1 MSKRTDAAAELAK
14 CVRGQP
20 EATKDAWIGSFVADP
35 NSAVR
40 AEIMAAYRKGRGEP
54 SWPTVPPSRTI
65 AQLRTAA
72 DRIAQDSKRKA
83 AANAARKRA
92 KRLVDMAAD
101 PNPTLR
107 ETERLVT
114 ERTTDAYQQIAKM
127 LADLREA
134 LAGTGQSGLAEK
146 QSRKL
151 RTANPTLR
159 LLVSELRRQGFLP
172 K

>member
-1 MSKRTDAAAELAK
+1 
-14 CVRGQP
+14 
-20 EATKDAWIGSFVADP
+20 
-35 NSAVR
+35 
-40 AEIMAAYRKGRGEP
+40 MAAYRKGRGEP